1 MCRRPEAV
9 VVLSRATRIW
19 LIAGAVV
26 LVAVPTDIEAVRRDD
41 PELARRW
48 RRAVGEV
55 LPAALDAGYRI
66 EGMSKDGFYTL
77 RYVL

>member
-1 MCRRPEAV
+1 V
-9 VVLSRATRIW
+9 
-19 LIAGAVV
+19 
-26 LVAVPTDIEAVRRDD
+26 
-41 PELARRW
+41 
-48 RRAVGEV
+48 VGEV